1 MRVLESGS
9 TMDDYQPHTKPRGGK
24 VKSIKLLTK
33 EKFKQLHLDFAK
45 AMHDGPA
52 RFCPYDRYP
61 KAPAE
66 VPASGVLSLT
76 EGSTAEKG
84 HWLLGDCLD
93 KIVQIIRQEFSTS

>member
-1 MRVLESGS
+1 
-9 TMDDYQPHTKPRGGK
+9 
-24 VKSIKLLTK
+24 VKDMKLLTK
-33 EKFKQLHLDFAK
+33 EKFIQLRLDFAK

-61 KAPAE
+61 KPPAE

-84 HWLLGDCLD
+84 HWLLGE
-93 KIVQIIRQEFSTS
+93 IVQIIRQAFSTS